1 MQIEKLSMNWIIVR
15 FECFISV
22 SSAAAATAAAA
33 FVASAN
39 ASDGRLIS
47 FAVKCY

>member
-22 SSAAAATAAAA
+22 SSAAAAAVAA

>member
-22 SSAAAATAAAA
+22 SSAAATAAAA

>member
-22 SSAAAATAAAA
+22 SSAAATA